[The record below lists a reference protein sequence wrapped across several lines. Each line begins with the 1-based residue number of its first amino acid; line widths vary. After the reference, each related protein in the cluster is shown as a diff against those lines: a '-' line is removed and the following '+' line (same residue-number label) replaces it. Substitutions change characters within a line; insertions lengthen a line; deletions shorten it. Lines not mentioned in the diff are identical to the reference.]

1 MQRNSFLGANTDELV
16 RYQWHLPDIGLHSI
30 AFGICRE
37 TGLVLQTETVMP
49 ELMEQYYKNTA
60 TYINPDMDGRPTKAK
75 IDDVTRQIEL
85 TAMCVGDLP
94 NSALQIGSSDG
105 FTLHRFQMAGVDR
118 VLGVEPCESS
128 NQYALNNYGVE
139 SLNAGSENYKLD
151 ETFEL
156 LILTHI
162 LEHLF
167 DPLAT
172 LRKLKANIIRGGH
185 ILVEVPLW
193 ERADKQPIGV
203 LAFEHLNYF
212 CEQTLCHMLCS
223 CGFDVIHVS
232 KNYHVNKYPVITVVA
247 KDGAENGLKTPVKKH
262 GENRRVFDQYMLREK
277 HFWKIINKNISRSI
291 NSLRDT
297 YIYGGG
303 IHTSQLLS
311 YLNFCSPDRV
321 VAILDSSPSKWGKQ
335 LGEYSIQKTDLLDE
349 LPANSN
355 MIVSSL
361 GWQNEI
367 VETIKSR
374 RDDLNIICLH

>member
-1 MQRNSFLGANTDELV
+1 MERNSFLGAGTDELV
-16 RYQWHLPDIGLHSI
+16 SYKWHLPGIGLHPI

-37 TGLVLQTETVMP
+37 SGLIMQTETVTP
-49 ELMEQYYKNTA
+49 SLMEGYYKNTA
-60 TYINPDMDGRPTKAK
+60 TYINPDMNGQPTKAK
-75 IDDVTRQIEL
+75 IDDVKRQIEL
-85 TAMCVGDLP
+85 TGMCIGGLP
-94 NSALQIGSSDG
+94 KSALQIGSSDG
-105 FTLHRFQMAGVDR
+105 FTLHCFQAAGVSR
-118 VLGVEPCESS
+118 VLGVEPCETS
-128 NQYALNNYGVE
+128 NRYALDHYGVE
-139 SLNAGSENYKLD
+139 SINANSENCDLD
-151 ETFEL
+151 ESFDL

-172 LRKLKANIIRGGH
+172 LRELKVNLARGGH

-212 CEQTLCHMLCS
+212 CEQTLCYMLGS

-232 KNYHVNKYPVITVVA
+232 KNYHINKYPVITVVA
-247 KDGAENGLKTPVKKH
+247 KNGAADDSGIPANKYQ
-262 GENRRVFDQYMLREK
+262 ENRRIFYEYILRERD
-277 HFWKIINKNISRSI
+277 FWKQKNARIAQLV

-311 YLNFCSPDRV
+311 YLNLSSPGCV
-321 VAILDSSPSKWGKQ
+321 KAILDSSPSKWGKR

-349 LPANSN
+349 IPANSN

-361 GWQNEI
+361 GWQKEI
-367 VETIKSR
+367 VETIKNR